1 MQFFVKFVDIIVFMH
16 EDLNILIVDDHPMT
30 VNGYINV
37 LSEEKF
43 EGYELIFTR
52 ALDCE
57 QAYNY
62 ITEAKNSSRPFDIAY
77 LDLSLPPY
85 AEKNIFSGMDLGKLL
100 RESIPDCIIIILTMH
115 SEASLIDRLIKE
127 INPQGILCKSDIDI
141 DEFLNA
147 FKIVF
152 SGNTYLSSKIVKS
165 LKDRVFDNYNL
176 DTYDKQILMRLTE
189 GIQTANI
196 PNYIP
201 LSIKDIEERKARMKN
216 ILMQGRAGND
226 QQLIEAI
233 KKIGI
238 L

>member
-1 MQFFVKFVDIIVFMH
+1 MNTPARKN
-16 EDLNILIVDDHPMT
+16 LNILIVDDHPMT

-37 LSEEKF
+37 LSDEDF
-43 EGYELIFTR
+43 EGYNLIFTK

-57 QAYNY
+57 QAYNL
-62 ITEAKNSSRPFDIAY
+62 ITSAEGTGNPFDIAY

-85 AEKNIFSGMDLGKLL
+85 ADKNIFSGLDLGRLIRDVL
-100 RESIPDCIIIILTMH
+100 PNCTIIILTMH

-147 FKIVF
+147 FKIIF
-152 SGNTYLSSKIVKS
+152 SGDTYLSSKIVKS
-165 LKDRVFDNYNL
+165 LKDKVFDNYNL
-176 DTYDKQILMRLTE
+176 DSYDRQILMRLNE

-201 LSIKDIEERKARMKN
+201 LSLSAIEERKARMKN
-216 ILMQGRAGND
+216 MLLQGRGGD
-226 QQLIEAI
+226 EQELIEAI
-233 KKIGI
+233 KKMGI

>member
-1 MQFFVKFVDIIVFMH
+1 MNIPARK
-16 EDLNILIVDDHPMT
+16 DLNILIVDDHPMT

-37 LSEEKF
+37 LSEENF
-43 EGYELIFTR
+43 EGYDLHFTK

-57 QAYNY
+57 QAYGL
-62 ITEAKNSSRPFDIAY
+62 IVDAKSNGNPFNIAY

-85 AEKNIFSGMDLGKLL
+85 AEKNIFSGLDLGILL
-100 RESIPDCIIIILTMH
+100 RNTIPDCIIIILTMH
-115 SEASLIDRLIKE
+115 SESSLIDRLIKE
-127 INPQGILCKSDIDI
+127 LNPQGILCKSDIDI

-147 FKIVF
+147 FKIIF

-165 LKDRVFDNYNL
+165 LKDKVFENYNL
-176 DTYDKQILMRLTE
+176 DSYDKQILMRLNE
-189 GIQTANI
+189 GIQTADI

-201 LSIKDIEERKARMKN
+201 LSLSDIEERKARMKN
-216 ILMQGRAGND
+216 MLMQGRGGD
-226 QQLIEAI
+226 DKELIETI

>member
-1 MQFFVKFVDIIVFMH
+1 MNTPARKN
-16 EDLNILIVDDHPMT
+16 LNILIVDDHPMT

-37 LSEEKF
+37 LSDEDF
-43 EGYELIFTR
+43 EGYNLIFTK

-57 QAYNY
+57 QAYNL
-62 ITEAKNSSRPFDIAY
+62 ITGAEGKGNPFDIAY

-85 AEKNIFSGMDLGKLL
+85 ADKNIFSGLDLGRLIRDVL
-100 RESIPDCIIIILTMH
+100 PNCTIIILTMH

-147 FKIVF
+147 FKIIF
-152 SGNTYLSSKIVKS
+152 SGDTYLSSKIVKS
-165 LKDRVFDNYNL
+165 LKDKVFDNYNL
-176 DTYDKQILMRLTE
+176 DSYDRQILMRLNE

-201 LSIKDIEERKARMKN
+201 LSLSAIEERKARMKN
-216 ILMQGRAGND
+216 MLLQGRGGD
-226 QQLIEAI
+226 EQELIEAI
-233 KKIGI
+233 KKMGI

>member
-1 MQFFVKFVDIIVFMH
+1 MQQ
-16 EDLNILIVDDHPMT
+16 DLNILIVDDHPMT

-43 EGYELIFTR
+43 EGYNLVFTK

-57 QAYNY
+57 EAYRL
-62 ITEAKNSSRPFDIAY
+62 ITESNESGKPFDIAY

-85 AEKNIFSGMDLGKLL
+85 PDKNIFSGFDLGLL
-100 RESIPDCIIIILTMH
+100 IRNTLPECIIIILTMH
-115 SEASLIDRLIKE
+115 SEAALVDRLIKE

-152 SGNTYLSSKIVKS
+152 ENGDTYLSNKIVKS
-165 LKDRVFDNYNL
+165 LKEKVFDNFKL
-176 DTYDKQILMRLTE
+176 DSYDKQILMRLSE
-189 GIQTANI
+189 GILTKNI
-196 PNYIP
+196 PNYVP
-201 LSIKDIEERKARMKN
+201 LSLSAIEKRKARMKN
-216 ILMQGRAGND
+216 MLLQGKGGD
-226 QQLIEAI
+226 DYELIEAI

-238 L
+238 I

>member
-1 MQFFVKFVDIIVFMH
+1 LNIPARK
-16 EDLNILIVDDHPMT
+16 DLNILIVDDHPMT

-37 LSEEKF
+37 LSEENF
-43 EGYELIFTR
+43 EGYDLHFTK

-57 QAYNY
+57 QAYNF
-62 ITEAKNSSRPFDIAY
+62 IIDAESNGKPFNIAY

-85 AEKNIFSGMDLGKLL
+85 ADKNIFSGLDLGILL
-100 RESIPDCIIIILTMH
+100 RNTIPDCIIIILTMH
-115 SEASLIDRLIKE
+115 SESSLIDRLIKE
-127 INPQGILCKSDIDI
+127 LNPQGILCKSDIDI

-147 FKIVF
+147 FKIIF

-165 LKDRVFDNYNL
+165 LKDKVFDNYNL
-176 DTYDKQILMRLTE
+176 DSYDKQILMRLTE
-189 GIQTANI
+189 GIQTADI

-201 LSIKDIEERKARMKN
+201 LSLGDIEERKARMKN
-216 ILMQGRAGND
+216 MLMQGRGGD
-226 QQLIEAI
+226 DKELIDTI